1 MVPVLRKIAI
11 DVIEAW
17 GHINVRA
24 THKTTFEITKEKEI
38 TPRGDCIIGVKATK
52 SASELSNE
60 LKDIIKNNEAVLVI
74 ALFTENH
81 KDTVIAR
88 GSSKLMLG
96 DQTKIIVRKSSYVND
111 ATIGIYSNKAAVDID
126 RELIDDLRKG
136 AKLTVLLIGVLP

>member
-1 MVPVLRKIAI
+1 VPVLRKIAI

-24 THKTTFEITKEKEI
+24 THKTTFEITKEKEL

-52 SASELSNE
+52 GASELSNE

-81 KDTVIAR
+81 KDIVIAR
-88 GSSKLMLG
+88 GSYRLTLG